1 MNTNKVSLGD
11 RYAEVA
17 VIVVTIVALLA
28 GFLLKDNVTSRS
40 VPFDLN
46 GIHADAPAG
55 WIQSAPQGEVIL
67 KVRERNTLA
76 YQTNY
81 AISKLL
87 LSADSG
93 QLESISIV
101 TMQQAQTLNSYR
113 VLDQQKVSVDGREA
127 YEVHYVF
134 VESNPN
140 VTHANLPVIVLG
152 VDYYFNVPDGTVV
165 VSYRAAQANFEN
177 GLARF
182 HLFLSS
188 IQL

>member
-11 RYAEVA
+11 RYAEAA
-17 VIVVTIVALLA
+17 VVVVTILALLA

-40 VPFDLN
+40 LPFELA
-46 GIHADAPAG
+46 GIQAAAPAG
-55 WIQSAPQGEVIL
+55 WIQSAPEGDVIL

-81 AISKLL
+81 AISNVL

-93 QLESISIV
+93 QLEVVSL
-101 TMQQAQTLNSYR
+101 TNLQNAQTLNSFR
-113 VLDQQKVSVDGREA
+113 VLDERTVTIGGREA

-140 VTHANLPVIVLG
+140 VTHADLPVIVLG
-152 VDYYFNVPDGTVV
+152 VDYYFNTADGAVV

-182 HLFLSS
+182 HLFLESV
-188 IQL
+188 QF